1 VNLRPTPRSWLRVR
15 HAFAVFAI
23 VAAPLAGLVWSMLV
37 PLFTGSMADEV
48 NNIAA
53 SSGRFVA
60 GTYTGIVMSFL
71 MVAAFLA
78 LNRLLR
84 PVAPVAS
91 DVAAVLGGVGGCFHG
106 ALLVF
111 QLAETAVIAAIPDR
125 ASATSVVV
133 KLFEHPAFGL
143 VLAPFFLYFVA
154 LAAFAVL
161 LLTRRVV
168 PWVIPVLILAAIP
181 IEIATPI
188 LWKARL
194 FFLLLA
200 IAFAWLAVIVSRI
213 SADDW
218 ARRAQPVSPQ
228 PAAGA

>member
-1 VNLRPTPRSWLRVR
+1 VNERNTRTSWLRVR
-15 HAFAVFAI
+15 HGFAVLVL
-23 VAAPLAGLVWSMLV
+23 VAAPLAGLMWSMLV

-60 GTYTGIVMSFL
+60 GTYTGVVMSFL

-91 DVAAVLGGVGGCFHG
+91 DVAALLGAIGACFHG

-111 QLAETAVIAAIPDR
+111 QLAESAVVATMSDR
-125 ASATSVVV
+125 AAATTVVSGMY
-133 KLFEHPAFGL
+133 EHPSFGL
-143 VLAPFFLYFVA
+143 VLAPFFLYYIA

-161 LLTRRVV
+161 LLMRRVGS
-168 PWVIPVLILAAIP
+168 PLIPLLLLVAIP
-181 IEIATPI
+181 IELVSPI
-188 LWKARL
+188 VWKARL
-194 FFLLLA
+194 FFLLLT
-200 IAFAWLAVIVSRI
+200 IAFACLAAIVWRI
-213 SADDW
+213 GPLDW
-218 ARRAQPVSPQ
+218 ARRAYPTPPETLVS
-228 PAAGA
+228 